1 MKVLTTTQLRDML
14 KGGALNLEIN
24 KAYVDSLNVF
34 PVPDGDTGTNMN
46 LTMQSSIKMMEDCTE
61 DDIGAISQA
70 FAKGALMGARG
81 NSGVILSQI
90 FKGFSAI
97 LKESKELTTKVFARA
112 LKNGSH
118 IAYDV
123 VTSPKE
129 GTILTV
135 IRLVSDYALKIAGK
149 KQTFINFF
157 EAILAEGEKVL
168 SKSPEMLPVLKK
180 AGVVDAGG
188 RGLLCILYGMY
199 NVLAGKE
206 MVAEVVPET
215 DTATNVAED
224 KVAHEFEN
232 LDDIK
237 YAYCTEFFIINIFQ
251 KTTLSDI
258 DKLRDKLQK
267 IGDSLI
273 VVGDLDFVKVHV
285 HTNNPDKALGYALQL
300 GELGQLKIENM
311 LEQNR
316 EINRKKKEIEKVP
329 PKPVGL
335 VSICTGEGIS
345 TLFKELRADAILE
358 GGQTMNP
365 SVDDI
370 VKLVDGVN
378 AETVYILPN
387 NGNIVLAA
395 EQAKELTKA
404 NLVVIA
410 TKNIPQGI
418 SAAMN
423 FDPSLDVETNVSN
436 METAMKQVR
445 SGQITHAVRDTEM
458 DGIELHNG
466 DVIGLYEK
474 TIVASGQDVNEVAKT
489 VIEKMADDSTA
500 AITLYYGA
508 GLTENVARALEEE
521 LIDIYPFHDI
531 IVCEGGQHHYFY
543 FISVE

>member
-1 MKVLTTTQLRDML
+1 MEVLTTTQFREMLR
-14 KGGALNLEIN
+14 GGALNLELN

-46 LTMQSSIKMMEDCTE
+46 LTMQSSIKMMDDCTE
-61 DDIGAISQA
+61 DTLVAISQA
-70 FAKGALMGARG
+70 VAKGALMGARG

-90 FKGFSAI
+90 LKGFSAV
-97 LKESKELTTKVFARA
+97 LRDSKELTTKVFAKA

-123 VTSPKE
+123 VSSPKE

-135 IRLVSDYALKIAGK
+135 VRLVSDYAFRIANK
-149 KQTFINFF
+149 KKNFINFF

-168 SKSPEMLPVLKK
+168 SKTPEMLPVLKK

-206 MVAEVVPET
+206 MVAEVIPET
-215 DTATNVAED
+215 DTATNVEQENIEH
-224 KVAHEFEN
+224 VFEN

-258 DKLRDKLQK
+258 DKLRDKLHK

-285 HTNNPDKALGYALQL
+285 HTNNPDKALGYALSL
-300 GELGQLKIENM
+300 GELGPLKIENM

-316 EINRKKKEIEKVP
+316 EIKRKKAEAMKVP

-335 VSICTGEGIS
+335 VSICTGEGIA

-418 SAAMN
+418 AAAMN
-423 FDPSLDVETNVSN
+423 FDLNADVDTNVRNMSN
-436 METAMKQVR
+436 AMAQVR

-458 DGIELHNG
+458 DGIALHNG
-466 DVIGLYEK
+466 DIIGLYEK
-474 TIVASGQDVNEVAKT
+474 TIVASGQNVNEVAKS
-489 VIEKMADDSTA
+489 VIEKMADDDTA

-508 GLTENVARALEEE
+508 GLTENVARDLQEE
-521 LIDIYPFHDI
+521 LTDIYPFHDI
-531 IVCEGGQHHYFY
+531 ILCEGGQHHYY
-543 FISVE
+543 YYISVE

>member
-1 MKVLTTTQLRDML
+1 MKILTTTQLREML
-14 KGGALNLEIN
+14 RGGALNLEIN

-46 LTMQSSIKMMEDCTE
+46 LTMQSSIKVMDDCT
-61 DDIGAISQA
+61 DDNIGAISQA

-90 FKGFSAI
+90 FKGFSAV
-97 LKESKELTTKVFARA
+97 LKENKDLTTKVFARA

-135 IRLVSDYALKIAGK
+135 IRLVSDYALKIANK
-149 KQTFINFF
+149 KQSFLNFF
-157 EAILAEGEKVL
+157 EAILDEGEKVL
-168 SKSPEMLPVLKK
+168 ARTPEMLPVLKK

-206 MVAEVVPET
+206 MVAEVIPET
-215 DTATNVAED
+215 DTATNVSPEN
-224 KVAHEFEN
+224 VSHEYEN

-237 YAYCTEFFIINIFQ
+237 YAYCTEFFIINLFG

-258 DKLRDKLQK
+258 DKLRDKLDR

-316 EINRKKKEIEKVP
+316 EIKRKKAEAMAIP

-335 VSICTGEGIS
+335 VSICTGEGIA

-370 VKLVDGVN
+370 IKLVDGVN

-418 SAAMN
+418 AAAMH
-423 FDPSLDVETNVSN
+423 FDPNADQETNIQQ
-436 METAMKQVR
+436 MESAIKEVR

-466 DVIGLYEK
+466 DIIGLFEK
-474 TIVASGQDVNEVAKT
+474 TIVASGQDVNEVAKA
-489 VIEKMADDSTA
+489 VIEKMADDDTA

-508 GLTENVARALEEE
+508 GLTENVAHALEEE
-521 LIDIYPFHDI
+521 LTDIYPFHDI

-543 FISVE
+543 YISVE